1 MKDFLISII
10 GSLILLL
17 NEKKKLVLSKSKE
30 AFFIPRIESSTL
42 PYTTTLDENANE
54 F

>member
-17 NEKKKLVLSKSKE
+17 NEKKMVLSKSKE
-30 AFFIPRIESSTL
+30 AFFILRIESSTL